1 MIDRELIENKLI
13 KRFSEIDL
21 ANKYY
26 GYYEKTKAN
35 EGDVLTSRDELKEK
49 ISALPADFKYDKKE
63 NFYYHEGKVNGLEYY
78 YQIGVLSG
86 KYLEL
91 LYAIKYHGEYIGSV
105 LTELAREVARL
116 KDKNFQY
123 DPRSPM
129 IPFSTPDQLE
139 DALNFS
145 FQLFQDMTK
154 VLVDH
159 PLEI

>member
-1 MIDRELIENKLI
+1 MIDRELIKNKLI
-13 KRFSEIDL
+13 ERFSEIDL

-26 GYYEKTKAN
+26 GYYEKNKVN
-35 EGDVLTSRDELKEK
+35 EGVVLTGRDEIKEK
-49 ISALPADFKYDKKE
+49 IKKLPVAFKYDKKDK
-63 NFYYHEGKVNGLEYY
+63 FYYFEGESGGLEYR
-78 YQIGVLSG
+78 IKIAVLYDN
-86 KYLEL
+86 YLEL
-91 LYAIKYHGEYIGSV
+91 IYGIKHEGEYVGGV
-105 LTELAREVARL
+105 LTGFAREVARL
-116 KDKNFQY
+116 KDKDFQY
-123 DPRSPM
+123 DPRSPK